1 MADILTT
8 AVSGLEAFQQA
19 LAVTGNNISN
29 ASTPGYTRQQ
39 INLSPSFAQNL
50 GSGYVGSG
58 VNVDGVSRILDQFAN
73 AQLQTANQAVS
84 QQDAYVSVAQQIDS
98 VLGNS
103 SNGIASALTAFFNSV
118 QTLSTNPSSATLRQ
132 SVLAQAQSLAQ
143 SITQTGNT
151 LTTIRKS
158 ISGQVTSTVSQVNSL
173 ASNIA
178 ALNSQIAQTAGQGPN
193 QSPNSLLDQRDQLVS
208 QLGKLVGVRTNTEAN
223 GAIDVY
229 VASGQA
235 LVVGSQT
242 TALSTQTNPY
252 DASQL
257 DIYYGTGAAAQ
268 NISGQIT
275 GGSLAGYLQAGS
287 QVLTPALSGL
297 GLVATAIAAGVN
309 GQQAQGLTV
318 GNTVGG
324 NLFSVPAPTVTAAA
338 SNTDAGTY
346 GSITATVSSVGNLT
360 QANYVLKYDGTGW
373 TATDAQSGA
382 PVAVTF
388 TAGVPATIKV
398 PAGTNQELTL
408 TLPSGTP
415 ATGDTFLIQPTAAAA
430 TGLAVALSDPNGIA
444 AAGLPVAAAAATNT
458 GTGTI
463 AVTAPAVGSAV
474 ATTATKITFTSPT
487 QYTVTVGSGAPGPA
501 QNYTAGSTIT
511 ANGSTFTI
519 SGAPVSGDTFTIPA
533 ANGAGTDNRNALALA
548 GLQNQGLLAGGTTSV
563 TTAYS
568 TLVGQI
574 GTQTKTATTA
584 QTALQAVATQASQR
598 QQNISGVNLDEEGAK
613 LVQWQQAYA
622 AAGKVI
628 SVAASLFQTLI
639 ADINAG

>member
-19 LAVTGNNISN
+19 LAVTGNNIAN

-73 AQLQTANQAVS
+73 AQLQTANQSVS

-98 VLGNS
+98 VLGSS
-103 SNGIASALTAFFNSV
+103 SNGIASALTSFFNSV

-143 SITQTGNT
+143 SITQTGNS
-151 LTTIRKS
+151 LASLRKTIT
-158 ISGQVTSTVSQVNSL
+158 GQVVSTVNQVNSL
-173 ASNIA
+173 VTNIA

-208 QLGKLVGVRTNTEAN
+208 QLGQLVGIRTNTELN
-223 GAIDVY
+223 GTIDVY

-235 LVVGSQT
+235 LVVGTQT
-242 TALSTQTNPY
+242 TALSTQPNNY

-257 DIYYGTGAAAQ
+257 DIYYGTGSAAQ
-268 NISGQIT
+268 NISGQIS
-275 GGSLAGYLQAGS
+275 GGSLSGYLQAGA

-297 GLVATAIAAGVN
+297 GLVATAIATGVN
-309 GQQAQGLTV
+309 SQQAQGLTV
-318 GNTVGG
+318 GNTVGA

-346 GSITATVSSVGNLT
+346 GSITAAVSNIGNLT
-360 QANYVLKYDGTGW
+360 QTNYVLKYDGTNW

-398 PAGTNQELTL
+398 PSGTNQELTL

-430 TGLAVALSDPNGIA
+430 TGFSVALSDPNGIA
-444 AAGLPVAAAAATNT
+444 AAGLPVAAAATTNT
-458 GTGTI
+458 GSGTI
-463 AVTAPAVGSAV
+463 SVTPPAVASSV
-474 ATTATKITFTSPT
+474 ATTATKITFTSAT
-487 QYTVTVGSGAPGPA
+487 QYTVTVGSGAPGAPQTYA
-501 QNYTAGSTIT
+501 AGSAIT
-511 ANGSTFTI
+511 ANGWTFAI
-519 SGAPVSGDTFTIPA
+519 AGAPASGDTFTIPA

-548 GLQNQGLLAGGTTSV
+548 GLQNQGLLTGGTTSV

-584 QTALQAVATQASQR
+584 QTALQAVATQAAQR

-628 SVAASLFQTLI
+628 SVAASLFQTLL
-639 ADINAG
+639 ADLHG

>member
-1 MADILTT
+1 MADILST

-19 LAVTGNNISN
+19 LAVTGNNIAN

-50 GSGYVGSG
+50 GAGYVGSG

-73 AQLQTANQAVS
+73 AQLQAANQSVS
-84 QQDAYVSVAQQIDS
+84 QQNAYVGVAKQVDS

-132 SVLAQAQSLAQ
+132 SVLAQAQQLAQ
-143 SITQTGNT
+143 SITQAGASLASTRT
-151 LTTIRKS
+151 S
-158 ISGQVTSTVSQVNSL
+158 IAGQVTSTVNQINSL

-193 QSPNSLLDQRDQLVS
+193 QAPNTLLDQRDQLVS
-208 QLGKLVGVRTNTEAN
+208 QLSQLVGVRTNTEAN
-223 GAIDVY
+223 GAVDIY
-229 VASGQA
+229 VGSGQA
-235 LVVGSQT
+235 LVVGTQA
-242 TALSTQTNPY
+242 TALAAKPNTY

-257 DIYYGTGAAAQ
+257 DIYFGSGSAAQ
-268 NISGQIT
+268 NITGQLS
-275 GGSLAGYLQAGS
+275 GGSLAGYLQAGT
-287 QVLTPALSGL
+287 QVVTPALSGL
-297 GLVATAIAAGVN
+297 GLIATAIATGVN
-309 GQQAQGLTV
+309 SQQAQGLTV

-324 NLFSVPAPTVTAAA
+324 NIFSVPAPSVTAAA
-338 SNTDAGTY
+338 SNSDAGTY
-346 GSITATVSSVGNLT
+346 GAITATVSSIGNLT
-360 QANYVLKYDGTGW
+360 PANYVLKYDGSSW
-373 TATDAQSGA
+373 TATDALSGA
-382 PVAVTF
+382 PVSVTF

-415 ATGDTFLIQPTAAAA
+415 AAGDTFLIRPTAAAA
-430 TGLAVALSDPNGIA
+430 TGFSVALTDPNGIA
-444 AAGLPVAAAAATNT
+444 AAGLPVAAAATTNT
-458 GTGTI
+458 GSGTI
-463 AVTAPAVGSAV
+463 AVTPPAVGSAV
-474 ATTATKITFTSPT
+474 ATSATKITFTSAT
-487 QYTVTVGSGAPGPA
+487 QYTITVGSGAPGAP
-501 QNYTAGSTIT
+501 QTYTAGSSIT
-511 ANGSTFTI
+511 ANGWTFAI
-519 SGAPVSGDTFTIPA
+519 SGAPAAGDTFSIPA
-533 ANGAGTDNRNALALA
+533 ANGAGTDNRNALSLA

-563 TTAYS
+563 TTAYA

-574 GTQTKTATTA
+574 GTQTKNATTA

-613 LVQWQQAYA
+613 LIQWQQAYA

-639 ADINAG
+639 ADINA